1 MFFERI
7 YEEGLA
13 QASYFVGCQATKEAI
28 VIDPKRDVDT
38 YLRLAERKK
47 YRITHVTETHIHA
60 DFLSGSRELAAAT
73 GAQILLSDEGGSDW
87 QYQFDHKGLHDGDT
101 FMIGNI
107 KFEVIHTP
115 GHTPEHISFL
125 LTDTPASDK
134 PSMIFTGDFIFVG
147 DVGRPD
153 LLEEAAGIAGTK
165 IIGAKQMFESLKRFK
180 NLADY
185 IQIWP
190 GHGSGSACGKSLGA
204 IPGSTIG
211 YEKIYNWAL
220 LIEDEHIFIDTLLE
234 GQPEAPK
241 YFAMMK
247 KLNKIDRPL
256 MKNLPQPSIVDITQL
271 EKALKDGIPVIDTR
285 DKMLFA
291 YGHIPGTIN
300 IQNNNDFSNWA
311 GWLLSYDEPF
321 ILISERSQMEEVTRK
336 LIRIGLDN
344 IFGFFCNV
352 EGWIENHSMQPL
364 RHIEACDLKKY
375 IQKNSVEIIDVRGAN
390 EFREGHIKNARNIHL
405 GSLKER
411 INELDKNR
419 EIVMHCAGGDRSS
432 TACSILQKAGFQKIT
447 NLSGGF
453 SAWSESGLEFETY

>member
-28 VIDPKRDVDT
+28 VIDPKRDIDT
-38 YLRLAERKK
+38 YLQLAERKK

-60 DFLSGSRELAAAT
+60 DFLSGSRELAKAS
-73 GAQILLSDEGGSDW
+73 GAEILLSDVGGKDW
-87 QYQFDHKGLHDGDT
+87 QYQFPHKSLRHGDI

-107 KFEVIHTP
+107 RFEVIHTP

-125 LTDTPASDK
+125 LTDTPASNK
-134 PSMIFTGDFIFVG
+134 PSMIFTGDFVFVG

-165 IIGAKQMFESLKRFK
+165 IIGAKQMFTSVKRFK
-180 NLADY
+180 KLADY

-211 YEKIYNWAL
+211 YEKIYNWAM
-220 LIEDEHIFIDTLLE
+220 LINDEQEFIDTLLD

-247 KLNKIDRPL
+247 KLNKTERPL
-256 MKNLPQPSIVDITQL
+256 MENLPQPPTIGIDQL
-271 EKALKDGIPVIDTR
+271 EKALLNNYPVIDTR

-311 GWLLSYDEPF
+311 GWLLNYKDPF
-321 ILISERSQMEEVTRK
+321 IMIAERSQMEEVTRK

-344 IFGFFCNV
+344 IAGYFCNID
-352 EGWIENHSMQPL
+352 GWIENHSMQPL
-364 RHIEACDLKKY
+364 KHIEACDLKKH
-375 IQKNSVEIIDVRGAN
+375 IQTGQVDIIDVRGIN
-390 EFREGHIKNARNIHL
+390 EFKEGHIKHARNIHL

-432 TACSILQKAGFQKIT
+432 TACSILQKAGFEKVT

-453 SAWSESGLEFETY
+453 NAWAESGLEYETV